1 MRILLVGNYAPDHQQ
16 SMLRF
21 SDLLECE
28 LQKAGHTVKVI
39 RPGVHLGR
47 LARTER
53 GLGKWLRYV
62 DKFVLFP
69 GRLRQAA
76 ATTDV
81 VHICDQAYA
90 LHTRYLRSVPHV
102 VTCHDLFA
110 ARCAVGEFSMFH
122 TKWSGRRYQRMILN
136 GLAQAGHVTCDSEAT
151 RSDVLRLS
159 SLRSSSTSVIHNA
172 LNFAYRPASE
182 AEKVARL
189 SHLGISSGSRFILHV
204 GGPSPYKNQ
213 PGVIRT
219 FRHLTD
225 RLPGRDLR
233 LVMVSSKLT
242 ATVSKQIEQCGLQSK
257 VRVLSHLE
265 PEDLRALYSSATA
278 LLFPSLHEGF
288 GWPILEAQ
296 ACGCPV
302 FTSNRPPMMTEIG
315 GDGAVYIDPESPEEA
330 AATILENL
338 PHMSQMRKAG
348 FANVRRFSSEKM
360 VAGYLNA
367 YAAAIKSV
375 SALSSEEKA
384 KEAERTDFEAYSSG
398 PCPGAGTIDQRSN

>member
-1 MRILLVGNYAPDHQQ
+1 MLVGNYTPDHQQ

-21 SDLLECE
+21 GHLLESE

-69 GRLRQAA
+69 ARLRQAA

-110 ARCAVGEFSMFH
+110 ARCAVGEFSQFH
-122 TKWSGRRYQRMILN
+122 TKWSGRRYQHMILN

-151 RSDVLRLS
+151 RSDVLRLCNLTS
-159 SLRSSSTSVIHNA
+159 RRTSTIHNA
-172 LNFAYRPASE
+172 LNFPYRPVSE
-182 AEKVARL
+182 SEKAGRL
-189 SHLGISSGSRFILHV
+189 SRLGISAGSRFILHV
-204 GGPSPYKNQ
+204 GEPSPYKNQ
-213 PGVIRT
+213 PGVINI
-219 FRHLTD
+219 FRQLTA
-225 RLPGRDLR
+225 RPQGRSLG

-242 ATVSKQIEQCGLQSK
+242 PTVSELIERCGLQPK
-257 VRVLSHLE
+257 VRVLSYLE
-265 PEDLRALYSSATA
+265 PEDLRALYSSASA

-288 GWPILEAQ
+288 GWPIIEAQ

-315 GDGAVYIDPESPEEA
+315 GDGAVYIDPEDSEEA
-330 AATILENL
+330 AVTILENL
-338 PHMSQMRKAG
+338 PHMSRMREAG
-348 FANVRRFSSEKM
+348 FVNARRFSAEKM
-360 VAGYLNA
+360 VAGYLKA
-367 YAAAIKSV
+367 YAAAKRSV
-375 SALSSEEKA
+375 QEKVERPA
-384 KEAERTDFEAYSSG
+384 EADL
-398 PCPGAGTIDQRSN
+398 